1 MHSLKMGTDWA
12 GDHASA
18 VCVYVRGE
26 GGHRKAAENPRL
38 PKGPRCSMGGT
49 SPAAEY
55 PRLSRGPRHFMGGE
69 GSQDVTIAET
79 TVADQRLN
87 ERGMGLKEW
96 MDDDGSMGHG
106 PWTLVWSVRPLKL
119 RGSTITG
126 DRVL

>member
-1 MHSLKMGTDWA
+1 MKGGERGCADF
-12 GDHASA
+12 ASEA
-18 VCVYVRGE
+18 LGPQ
-26 GGHRKAAENPRL
+26 AAMR
-38 PKGPRCSMGGT
+38 PKGSIMRNKIM
-49 SPAAEY
+49 
-55 PRLSRGPRHFMGGE
+55 
-69 GSQDVTIAET
+69 D

-126 DRVL
+126 DRIL